1 MSDFAAGKQGNST
14 LYFIM
19 YLFLEDHF
27 LFTEIWKNNN
37 SFQTDNDLVINVKY
51 ICKTNADLQVSPVKT
66 FRWLKQ
72 PF

>member
-1 MSDFAAGKQGNST
+1 MSDFVAGKQGNST

-27 LFTEIWKNNN
+27 LFIEIWKNNN